1 MRRQVDLIIPA
12 NTLSTDPFQQRVM
25 LNMGTL
31 TRIGIRFRSGAHHRV
46 FVTVSDSLFTIF
58 PVAGSDPLYG
68 DREIV
73 EVGMNYPLPGPNAQL
88 LITAWTDGTIYPHRI
103 TVWFDILEDEG
114 KAKTDFL
121 AMLEYLQMTP

>member
-25 LNMGTL
+25 LNVGIL

-46 FVTVSDSLFTIF
+46 FVTVSDALFTIL
-58 PVAGSDPLYG
+58 PVAGSDPVYG

-73 EVGMNYPLPGPNAQL
+73 EVGMNYPLTGPEARL
-88 LITAWTDGTIYPHRI
+88 TITAWSDGTIYPHRI
-103 TVWFDILEDEG
+103 TVWFDIQEDEA

-121 AMLEYLQMTP
+121 AMLQYLQAEQ